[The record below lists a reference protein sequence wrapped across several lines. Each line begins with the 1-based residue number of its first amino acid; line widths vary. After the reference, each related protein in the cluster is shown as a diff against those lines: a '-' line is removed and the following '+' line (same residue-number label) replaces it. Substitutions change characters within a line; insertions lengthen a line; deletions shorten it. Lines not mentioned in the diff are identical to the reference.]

1 MPNYFIFKVEY
12 LFLSLLAKYP
22 MANFMFRTIRRYHIV
37 LAFCAFLMLGLMFMT
52 THAHAQRVDNIS
64 VVGAERIEDTTV
76 LTYMDVVRG
85 SVVNEEAIDQALK
98 NLFSTGLF
106 ADVSI
111 RMNGNNM
118 IVKVVENPI
127 ISRIAFEGND
137 DLKDEDLLSEIQLK
151 PRHVFSRTRVQAD
164 VKRLYQL
171 YRRNGRFTAN
181 IDPKV
186 VRLDQN
192 RVDLVFE
199 VDEGPVTKVSS
210 IRFIG
215 NKKYEDDQLRS
226 VITTKESTW
235 YRFLSSAD
243 RYDPDRVSYDE
254 ELIRRF
260 YLSEGYV
267 DFRIVDS
274 SIELMQENQKFF
286 ITMTLDEGARYKVKD
301 VRIKSIM
308 PGLDTDALLQHV
320 TIESGEWYNAD
331 AVQNHVDILTDR
343 LGDMQYAFVN
353 VKPDIDRDPINHT
366 VDIIFTVSETPL
378 VFVERIDIHGNVRTL
393 DKVIR
398 REIELFEGDPFNKS
412 KVAKAE
418 RKIRDLGY
426 FETVKVDVKPGSAP
440 DKSVIDIEVAE
451 KSTGE
456 LSIGAGF
463 SSTEGP
469 LADFRIRERNLL
481 GKGQDLTLAA
491 VIAGERTEFDASFT
505 EPFFMNRD
513 MSFGVDAF
521 HITRDLQD
529 ESSYDQLR
537 TGGALRFGYPLSQNW
552 RQSLRYRL
560 EKNEIRD
567 VKDDAS
573 TFIKE
578 QAGNRITS
586 AFSQRLTYDNRN
598 STMFTTRGWNAWLDT
613 ELAGAGGDAKY
624 VSAKIGA
631 SWYYPV
637 MDKVVLNVTG
647 ETGAIEG
654 YANENVMINERYF
667 IGGSS
672 LRGFE
677 RSGIGPRDLST
688 DDALG
693 GNYFYRGSAELS
705 FPLGLPEELGIKGHA
720 FNDIGSLWDL
730 DSTSSVNVADD
741 RSLRAAAGVGLS
753 WRSPFGPIRID
764 LAKPYLKEDYDVEE
778 FFRFDFGTRF

>member
-1 MPNYFIFKVEY
+1 MFPMTNYILKNTNFFRGFVLSVMLMASFVLSIPAAYAQKVA
-12 LFLSLLAKYP
+12 S
-22 MANFMFRTIRRYHIV
+22 
-37 LAFCAFLMLGLMFMT
+37 
-52 THAHAQRVDNIS
+52 IS
-64 VVGAERIEDTTV
+64 VVGAERIEEMTV
-76 LTYMDVVRG
+76 LTYMDVERG
-85 SVVNEEAIDQALK
+85 SVMSEDGMDQALK
-98 NLFSTGLF
+98 NLFATGLF
-106 ADVSI
+106 ADVSM
-111 RMNGNNM
+111 RMTGSTLV
-118 IVKVVENPI
+118 VKVVENPI

-137 DLKDEDLLSEIQLK
+137 DLKEEDLLSEIQLK

-199 VDEGPVTKVSS
+199 IDEGPVTKVSS

-226 VITTKESTW
+226 VISTKESTW
-235 YRFLSSAD
+235 YRFLTSAD
-243 RYDPDRVSYDE
+243 RYDPDRIAYDE

-274 SIELMQENQKFF
+274 SIELMQEKQKFF
-286 ITMTLDEGARYKVKD
+286 VTMTVNEGNRYKIGNVEIDTIMENLD
-301 VRIKSIM
+301 V
-308 PGLDTDALLQHV
+308 DALLESV

-331 AVQNHVDILTDR
+331 TVQKHVDILTDR
-343 LGDMQYAFVN
+343 LGDMQYAFVS
-353 VKPDIDRDPINHT
+353 VQPDIRRDPTNKI
-366 VDIIFTVSETPL
+366 VDIVFSVKETPL
-378 VFVERIDIHGNVRTL
+378 VFVERVDIHGNVRTL

-398 REIELFEGDPFNKS
+398 REIELLEGDPFNRS

-418 RKIRDLGY
+418 RNIRDLGY
-426 FETVKVDVKPGSAP
+426 FEKVELDIKPGSAP
-440 DKSVIDIEVAE
+440 DKSVIDVRVTE

-456 LSIGAGF
+456 LSVGAGF
-463 SSTEGP
+463 SSSEGP

-491 VIAGERTEFDASFT
+491 VIAGEKTEFDASFT

-513 MSFGVDAF
+513 MSFGIDAF

-537 TGGALRFGYPLSQNW
+537 TGGALRFGYPLSDKW

-567 VKDDAS
+567 VKDTAS
-573 TFIKE
+573 FYIRE
-578 QAGNRITS
+578 QAGNRVTS
-586 AFSQRLTYDNRN
+586 AFSQRLGYDNRN
-598 STMFTTRGWNAWLDT
+598 STMFTTRGWHAWLDT
-613 ELAGAGGDAKY
+613 EIAGAGGDAKY
-624 VSAKIGA
+624 VSGKIGG

-637 MDKVVLNVTG
+637 ADKIVLNVIG
-647 ETGAIEG
+647 ETGVIEG
-654 YANENVMINERYF
+654 YGDTDVQINERYF
-667 IGGSS
+667 LGGET

-677 RSGIGPRDLST
+677 RSGLGPRDVST

-693 GNYFYRGSAELS
+693 GNYFYRSSAELS
-705 FPLGLPEELGIKGHA
+705 FPIGLPEELGIKGHA
-720 FNDIGSLWDL
+720 FNDIGSLWDI
-730 DSTSSVNVADD
+730 DSSSSANVADQN
-741 RSLRAAAGVGLS
+741 SLRASAGVGVS
-753 WRSPFGPIRID
+753 WRSPFGPIRVD

-778 FFRFDFGTRF
+778 VFRFNFGTRF

>member
-1 MPNYFIFKVEY
+1 MFPMTDFIFKNTKIIRGFAYAIFAVA
-12 LFLSLLAKYP
+12 LLCVSSGVSY
-22 MANFMFRTIRRYHIV
+22 
-37 LAFCAFLMLGLMFMT
+37 
-52 THAHAQRVDNIS
+52 AQRVDAVR
-64 VVGAERIEDTTV
+64 VVGAERIEDKTV
-76 LTYMDVVRG
+76 LTYMDVPKG
-85 SVVNEEAIDQALK
+85 TVVDDEIIDQALK
-98 NLFSTGLF
+98 NLFATGLF
-106 ADVSI
+106 ADVAM
-111 RMNGNNM
+111 RVTGN
-118 IVKVVENPI
+118 VLEVRVVENPI

-151 PRHVFSRTRVQAD
+151 SRHVFSRTRVQSD

-199 VDEGPVTKVSS
+199 IDEGPVTKVSS

-226 VITTKESTW
+226 VISTKESAW
-235 YRFLSSAD
+235 YRFLTSAD
-243 RYDPDRVSYDE
+243 RYDPDRVAYDE

-274 SIELMQENQKFF
+274 SIELMQESQKFF
-286 ITMTLDEGARYKVKD
+286 ITMTLDEGERYKVGD
-301 VRIKSIM
+301 IKVKSVM
-308 PGLDTDALLQHV
+308 ADLDTNALMESI

-331 AVQNHVDILTDR
+331 KVQRHVDILTDR
-343 LGDMQYAFVN
+343 LGDMQYAFVS
-353 VKPDIDRDPINHT
+353 VKPDVKRNPIEKT
-366 VDIIFTVSETPL
+366 VDLIFNVKETSL
-378 VFVERIDIHGNVRTL
+378 VFVERVDINGNVRTL

-398 REIELFEGDPFNKS
+398 RELELVEGDPFNKS

-426 FETVKVDVKPGSAP
+426 FEKVEVDIKPGSAP
-440 DKSVIDIEVAE
+440 DKSVIDIKVAE

-463 SSTEGP
+463 SSSEGP

-491 VIAGERTEFDASFT
+491 VVAGERTEFDVSFT
-505 EPFFMNRD
+505 EPYFMDRD
-513 MSFGVDAF
+513 MSFGIDAF

-537 TGGALRFGYPLSQNW
+537 TGGALRFGYPLSDKW

-567 VKDDAS
+567 VQADAS
-573 TFIKE
+573 RFIRD
-578 QAGNRITS
+578 QAGNRVTS
-586 AFSQRLTYDNRN
+586 AFSQRLSYDNRN
-598 STMFTTRGWNAWLDT
+598 STLFTTSGWNAWLDT
-613 ELAGAGGDAKY
+613 EIAGAGGDAKY
-624 VSAKIGA
+624 VSGKIGA

-637 MDKVVLNVTG
+637 AEKIVLNVMG
-647 ETGAIEG
+647 ETGLIEG
-654 YANENVMINERYF
+654 YGNTDVQINERYF
-667 IGGSS
+667 IGGQT

-677 RSGIGPRDLST
+677 RSGIGPRDLDT

-693 GNYFYRGSAELS
+693 GNYFYRSSAELS
-705 FPLGLPEELGIKGHA
+705 FPIGLPEELGVKGHA
-720 FNDIGSLWDL
+720 FNDIGSLWEL
-730 DSTSSVNVADD
+730 DDTGATGLADD
-741 RSLRAAAGVGLS
+741 NSLRASAGVGVS
-753 WRSPFGPIRID
+753 WRSPFGPIRVD
-764 LAKPYLKEDYDVEE
+764 LAQPYLKEDYDVEE
-778 FFRFDFGTRF
+778 FFRFNFGTRF

>member
-1 MPNYFIFKVEY
+1 
-12 LFLSLLAKYP
+12 
-22 MANFMFRTIRRYHIV
+22 
-37 LAFCAFLMLGLMFMT
+37 
-52 THAHAQRVDNIS
+52 
-64 VVGAERIEDTTV
+64 
-76 LTYMDVVRG
+76 
-85 SVVNEEAIDQALK
+85 
-98 NLFSTGLF
+98 
-106 ADVSI
+106 
-111 RMNGNNM
+111 
-118 IVKVVENPI
+118 
-127 ISRIAFEGND
+127 
-137 DLKDEDLLSEIQLK
+137 
-151 PRHVFSRTRVQAD
+151 
-164 VKRLYQL
+164 
-171 YRRNGRFTAN
+171 
-181 IDPKV
+181 
-186 VRLDQN
+186 
-192 RVDLVFE
+192 
-199 VDEGPVTKVSS
+199 
-210 IRFIG
+210 
-215 NKKYEDDQLRS
+215 
-226 VITTKESTW
+226 
-235 YRFLSSAD
+235 
-243 RYDPDRVSYDE
+243 
-254 ELIRRF
+254 
-260 YLSEGYV
+260 
-267 DFRIVDS
+267 
-274 SIELMQENQKFF
+274 
-286 ITMTLDEGARYKVKD
+286 
-301 VRIKSIM
+301 
-308 PGLDTDALLQHV
+308 
-320 TIESGEWYNAD
+320 
-331 AVQNHVDILTDR
+331 
-343 LGDMQYAFVN
+343 
-353 VKPDIDRDPINHT
+353 
-366 VDIIFTVSETPL
+366 
-378 VFVERIDIHGNVRTL
+378 
-393 DKVIR
+393 
-398 REIELFEGDPFNKS
+398 
-412 KVAKAE
+412 
-418 RKIRDLGY
+418 
-426 FETVKVDVKPGSAP
+426 
-440 DKSVIDIEVAE
+440 
-451 KSTGE
+451 
-456 LSIGAGF
+456 
-463 SSTEGP
+463 
-469 LADFRIRERNLL
+469 
-481 GKGQDLTLAA
+481 
-491 VIAGERTEFDASFT
+491 
-505 EPFFMNRD
+505 MNRD

>member
-1 MPNYFIFKVEY
+1 MTEFIFKSIYVRVFA
-12 LFLSLLAKYP
+12 LFICAVGVFLATGHS
-22 MANFMFRTIRRYHIV
+22 AQ
-37 LAFCAFLMLGLMFMT
+37 
-52 THAHAQRVDNIS
+52 AQRIDSIRVN
-64 VVGAERIEDTTV
+64 GAERIEALTV
-76 LTYMDVVRG
+76 KTYMDVDVG
-85 SVVNEEAIDQALK
+85 SFMTEDRIDEALK

-106 ADVSI
+106 ADVSM
-111 RMNGNNM
+111 RVSGNVLD
-118 IVKVVENPI
+118 VKVVENPI

-137 DLKDEDLLSEIQLK
+137 ELDEDDLTAEIQLR

-171 YRRNGRFTAN
+171 YRRNGRFTVN

-215 NKKYEDDQLRS
+215 NRKYEDDQLRS
-226 VITTKESTW
+226 IVSTKEKAW

-243 RYDPDRVSYDE
+243 RYDPDRVAYDE

-274 SIELMQENQKFF
+274 SIELMQARQEFF
-286 ITMTLDEGARYKVKD
+286 ITMTVDEGPRYKIGNVE
-301 VRIKSIM
+301 IKSTM
-308 PGLDTDALLQHV
+308 PRLDTSVLLESV
-320 TIESGEWYNAD
+320 TIKQDEWYNAD
-331 AVQNHVDILTDR
+331 KVQSHVDILTDR
-343 LGDMQYAFVN
+343 LGDMQYAFVS
-353 VKPDIDRDPINHT
+353 VVPDIRRHPENQT
-366 VDIIFTVSETPL
+366 VDIIFSVKETPL
-378 VFVERIDIHGNVRTL
+378 VFVERVDINGNVRTL

-398 REIELFEGDPFNKS
+398 REIALLEGDPFNRS

-426 FETVKVDVKPGSAP
+426 FETVKVDIKPGSAP
-440 DKSVIDIEVAE
+440 DKSVIDIAVTE

-463 SSTEGP
+463 SSSDGP

-491 VIAGERTEFDASFT
+491 VVSGQTTEFDASFT
-505 EPFFMNRD
+505 EPFFMDRD

-537 TGGALRFGYPLSQNW
+537 TGAALRLGYPLSDKW
-552 RQSLRYRL
+552 RQSLSYSL
-560 EKNEIRD
+560 EKNDIRD
-567 VKDDAS
+567 VQDDAS
-573 TFIKE
+573 RFIQDQSGE
-578 QAGNRITS
+578 RITS
-586 AFSQRLTYDNRN
+586 SISQRISYENRN
-598 STMFTTRGWNAWLDT
+598 STQFTTRGHNAWLDT
-613 ELAGAGGDAKY
+613 ELAGFGGDAKY
-624 VSAKIGA
+624 ISGKIGA

-637 MDKVVLNVTG
+637 AEKIVLNILG
-647 ETGAIEG
+647 ETGAITG
-654 YANENVMINERYF
+654 FSDGDVKINERYF
-667 IGGSS
+667 IGGQT

-677 RSGIGPRDLST
+677 RSGIGPRDLAT

-693 GNYFYRGSAELS
+693 GNVFYRSSAELN
-705 FPLGLPEELGIKGHA
+705 FPIGFPEELGIKGHV
-720 FNDIGSLWDL
+720 FNDIGSLWAID
-730 DSTSSVNVADD
+730 DSTNGESLADES
-741 RSLRAAAGVGLS
+741 SLRASAGIGIS
-753 WRSPFGPIRID
+753 WRSPFGPIRVD
-764 LAKPYLKEDYDVEE
+764 LAKPYISEEYDVEE
-778 FFRFDFGTRF
+778 VFRFDFGTRF

>member
-1 MPNYFIFKVEY
+1 MTDYIFKNTNVFRG
-12 LFLSLLAKYP
+12 LVLGAMLMMGVALSMPRAY
-22 MANFMFRTIRRYHIV
+22 
-37 LAFCAFLMLGLMFMT
+37 
-52 THAHAQRVDNIS
+52 AQQVTSIS
-64 VVGAERIEDTTV
+64 VVGAERIEEMTV
-76 LTYMDVVRG
+76 LTYMDVDRG
-85 SVVNEEAIDQALK
+85 SMMTEESMDQALK
-98 NLFSTGLF
+98 NLFATGLF
-106 ADVSI
+106 ADVSM
-111 RMNGNNM
+111 RMSGNTLV
-118 IVKVVENPI
+118 VKVVENPI

-137 DLKDEDLLSEIQLK
+137 DLKEEDLLSELQLK

-192 RVDLVFE
+192 RVDLIFE
-199 VDEGPVTKVSS
+199 IDEGPVTKVSS

-215 NKKYEDDQLRS
+215 NRKYEDDHLRS
-226 VITTKESTW
+226 VISTKETTW
-235 YRFLSSAD
+235 YRFLTSAD
-243 RYDPDRVSYDE
+243 RYDPDRIAYDE

-267 DFRIVDS
+267 DFRIIDS
-274 SIELMQENQKFF
+274 SIELMQEKQKFF
-286 ITMTLDEGARYKVKD
+286 VTMTVSEGERYKVGD
-301 VRIKSIM
+301 VKIDTFM
-308 PGLDTDALLQHV
+308 AGLDTNALMQSV
-320 TIESGEWYNAD
+320 TIELDEWYNAD
-331 AVQNHVDILTDR
+331 DVQKHVDILTDK
-343 LGDMQYAFVN
+343 LGDMQYAFVS
-353 VKPDIDRDPINHT
+353 VKPDIKRDPVNKT
-366 VDIIFTVSETPL
+366 VDIIFSVQETPL
-378 VFVERIDIHGNVRTL
+378 VFVERVDIHGNVRTL

-398 REIELFEGDPFNKS
+398 REIELLEGDPFNRS

-418 RKIRDLGY
+418 RNIRDLGY
-426 FETVKVDVKPGSAP
+426 FEKVELDIKPGSAP
-440 DKSVIDIEVAE
+440 DKSVIDVRVTE

-463 SSTEGP
+463 SSSEGP

-491 VIAGERTEFDASFT
+491 VVAGEKTEFDASFT

-537 TGGALRFGYPLSQNW
+537 TGGALRFGYPLSDKW

-573 TFIKE
+573 FYIRQ
-578 QAGNRITS
+578 QAGNRVTS
-586 AFSQRLTYDNRN
+586 AFSQRLSYDNRN
-598 STMFTTRGWNAWLDT
+598 STLFTTRGWNAWLDT
-613 ELAGAGGDAKY
+613 EIAGAGGDAKY
-624 VSAKIGA
+624 VSGKIGA
-631 SWYYPV
+631 AWYYPV
-637 MDKVVLNVTG
+637 AEKVVLNVTG
-647 ETGAIEG
+647 ETGLIEG
-654 YANENVMINERYF
+654 YSDSEVQINERYF
-667 IGGSS
+667 IGGDT

-677 RSGIGPRDLST
+677 RSGIGPRDVST

-693 GNYFYRGSAELS
+693 GNYFYRSSAELS
-705 FPLGLPEELGIKGHA
+705 FPIGLPEELGIKGHA
-720 FNDIGSLWDL
+720 FNDIGSLWDI
-730 DSTSSVNVADD
+730 DSSSSLNVEDKN
-741 RSLRAAAGVGLS
+741 SLRASAGVGVS
-753 WRSPFGPIRID
+753 WRSPFGPIRVD

-778 FFRFDFGTRF
+778 FFRFNFGTRF

>member
-1 MPNYFIFKVEY
+1 MTDFIFKNTKIIRGFAYAIFAVA
-12 LFLSLLAKYP
+12 LLCVSSGVSY
-22 MANFMFRTIRRYHIV
+22 
-37 LAFCAFLMLGLMFMT
+37 
-52 THAHAQRVDNIS
+52 AQRVDAVR
-64 VVGAERIEDTTV
+64 VVGAERIEDKTV
-76 LTYMDVVRG
+76 LTYMDVPKG
-85 SVVNEEAIDQALK
+85 TVVDDEIIDQALK
-98 NLFSTGLF
+98 NLFATGLF
-106 ADVSI
+106 ADVAM
-111 RMNGNNM
+111 RVTGN
-118 IVKVVENPI
+118 VLEVRVVENPI

-151 PRHVFSRTRVQAD
+151 SRHVFSRTRVQSD

-199 VDEGPVTKVSS
+199 IDEGPVTKVSS

-226 VITTKESTW
+226 VISTKESAW
-235 YRFLSSAD
+235 YRFLTSAD
-243 RYDPDRVSYDE
+243 RYDPDRVAYDE

-274 SIELMQENQKFF
+274 SIELMQESQKFF
-286 ITMTLDEGARYKVKD
+286 ITMTLDEGERYKVGD
-301 VRIKSIM
+301 IKVKSVM
-308 PGLDTDALLQHV
+308 ADLDTNALMESI

-331 AVQNHVDILTDR
+331 KVQRHVDILTDR
-343 LGDMQYAFVN
+343 LGDMQYAFVS
-353 VKPDIDRDPINHT
+353 VKPDVKRNPIEKT
-366 VDIIFTVSETPL
+366 VDLIFNVKETSL
-378 VFVERIDIHGNVRTL
+378 VFVERVDINGNVRTL

-398 REIELFEGDPFNKS
+398 RELELVEGDPFNKS

-426 FETVKVDVKPGSAP
+426 FEKVEVDIKPGSAP
-440 DKSVIDIEVAE
+440 DKSVIDIKVAE

-463 SSTEGP
+463 SSSEGP

-491 VIAGERTEFDASFT
+491 VVAGERTEFDVSFT
-505 EPFFMNRD
+505 EPYFMDRD
-513 MSFGVDAF
+513 MSFGIDAF

-537 TGGALRFGYPLSQNW
+537 TGGALRFGYPLSDKW

-567 VKDDAS
+567 VQADAS
-573 TFIKE
+573 RFIRD
-578 QAGNRITS
+578 QAGNRVTS
-586 AFSQRLTYDNRN
+586 AFSQRLSYDNRN
-598 STMFTTRGWNAWLDT
+598 STLFTTSGWNAWLDT
-613 ELAGAGGDAKY
+613 EIAGAGGDAKY
-624 VSAKIGA
+624 VSGKIGA

-637 MDKVVLNVTG
+637 AEKIVLNVMG
-647 ETGAIEG
+647 ETGLIEG
-654 YANENVMINERYF
+654 YGNTDVQINERYF
-667 IGGSS
+667 IGGQT

-677 RSGIGPRDLST
+677 RSGIGPRDLDT

-693 GNYFYRGSAELS
+693 GNYFYRSSAELS
-705 FPLGLPEELGIKGHA
+705 FPIGLPEELGVKGHA
-720 FNDIGSLWDL
+720 FNDIGSLWEL
-730 DSTSSVNVADD
+730 DDTGATGLADD
-741 RSLRAAAGVGLS
+741 NSLRASAGVGVS
-753 WRSPFGPIRID
+753 WRSPFGPIRVD
-764 LAKPYLKEDYDVEE
+764 LAQPYLKEDYDVEE
-778 FFRFDFGTRF
+778 FFRFNFGTRF